1 VPPSQGGRY
10 TGFGSTPEP
19 DDSPAPT
26 GELQTEA
33 VKVLSRG
40 WSIFTGAV
48 SAVSE
53 NVVRPGLERMAD
65 PELREKVG
73 GYVSAASQKAAAAA
87 GTANAW
93 SKAQFGVD
101 VGEHVGTVVDKV
113 RTTVVGQRPPV
124 GYEAVDGGHATW
136 GREEEE
142 GTSALY
148 QDAGEDDFFKNGGW
162 VTTAQVEVPAKKNDG
177 WDEWKD
183 F

>member
-1 VPPSQGGRY
+1 
-10 TGFGSTPEP
+10 
-19 DDSPAPT
+19 
-26 GELQTEA
+26 
-33 VKVLSRG
+33 
-40 WSIFTGAV
+40 
-48 SAVSE
+48 
-53 NVVRPGLERMAD
+53 MAD

-113 RTTVVGQRPPV
+113 RTTVVGQRPPA
-124 GYEAVDGGHATW
+124 GYEAVEGGSHATW
-136 GREEEE
+136 EEE

-148 QDAGEDDFFKNGGW
+148 QDAGKDDFFKEVGL
-162 VTTAQVEVPAKKNDG
+162 EVPAKKKNDG
-177 WDEWKD
+177 WDDWND